1 MVAASSFTLT
11 AADIGSTA
19 PFTVTTTTLPTA
31 TQGAAYTQATG
42 GTGPATW
49 SVPTDTLPTGMTLA
63 SDGVLSGTPTTT
75 GSTTFTVTAQRDGHT
90 ATQTLT
96 LRVAVPPLTI
106 TTGTLPSATV
116 GTAYRETLTASG
128 GTGSDTWQVKS
139 GTLPKGVTLSPG
151 GVLSGTPTTA
161 GPATFTVEV
170 TDGASATEMQSLTL
184 TVQAAVSP
192 LTVTTTSLPTATV
205 GTAYSQ
211 TIHASGGTGSDTWQ
225 VKSGRRRA

>member
-1 MVAASSFTLT
+1 MSSLSFVAKS
-11 AADIGSTA
+11 IG
-19 PFTVTTTTLPTA
+19 LP
-31 TQGAAYTQATG
+31 QGAAYTQALQATG

-106 TTGTLPSATV
+106 TTGTLPSPTV

-170 TDGASATEMQSLTL
+170 TDGASATAM
-184 TVQAAVSP
+184 
-192 LTVTTTSLPTATV
+192 
-205 GTAYSQ
+205 
-211 TIHASGGTGSDTWQ
+211 
-225 VKSGRRRA
+225 